1 MSTLEIIELV
11 ILSVIVISLVI
22 YYGIKAIK
30 NGWIKE
36 LTSTIGQ
43 AMNDAEKQFPE
54 QGSGK
59 KKKEYVLF
67 KVKAKCEEIGIPYT
81 ILATLIGK
89 LIDTI
94 IKNYNVI
101 SK

>member
-1 MSTLEIIELV
+1 MSILEIIELV
-11 ILSVIVISLVI
+11 ILAILVVGLIV

-36 LTSTIGQ
+36 LTSTIEQ
-43 AMNDAEKQFPE
+43 AMNDAEKQFSE
-54 QGSGK
+54 QGSGE

-94 IKNYNVI
+94 IKNYNAI

>member
-1 MSTLEIIELV
+1 MSILEIIELV
-11 ILSVIVISLVI
+11 ILVILVVGLVV

-36 LTSTIGQ
+36 LTSTIEQG
-43 AMNDAEKQFPE
+43 MNDAEKQFPE
-54 QGSGK
+54 QGSGE